1 VPEGVKTFSVA
12 VRAVLYSTG
21 FVLLWAWLAGGAR
34 RYDAGLGFEL
44 PSGSQSFGLV
54 LAIPG
59 ALLVLACIGSFIF
72 RGRGTPAPFDP
83 PVLFVPT
90 GPYRYVRNPMYI
102 GAALVLGG
110 YAFSQR
116 SASVV
121 LLTAGF
127 LLIMHLFV
135 ILLEEPSLER
145 RFGDSYVA
153 YKRAVNRWLP
163 RVPRESAPDAKLPG
177 PS

>member
-1 VPEGVKTFSVA
+1 VKTLFVA
-12 VRAVLYSTG
+12 LRALLYSTG
-21 FVLLWAWLAGGAR
+21 FVLLWAWLARGAL
-34 RYDAGLGFEL
+34 RYDAGVGIEL
-44 PSGSQSFGLV
+44 PSGWRAFGLV

-59 ALLVLACIGSFIF
+59 ALLVLACVGSFIL

-102 GAALVLGG
+102 GAAFVLAG
-110 YAFSQR
+110 YGLSQR
-116 SASVV
+116 SVSVLILSLV
-121 LLTAGF
+121 F
-127 LLIMHLFV
+127 LVVMHLFV
-135 ILLEEPSLER
+135 ILGEEAGLER

-163 RVPRESAPDAKLPG
+163 RAPR
-177 PS
+177 